1 MRKGIKYANSKNIS
15 SGDYVDHED
24 EVPYAEIILCCGFLL
39 VYFMEEIV
47 LAVATK
53 EEVKYV
59 NVIFLAQVHL
69 LVY

>member
-1 MRKGIKYANSKNIS
+1 MRKGIKYADSKNNS

-53 EEVKYV
+53 EEVK
-59 NVIFLAQVHL
+59 
-69 LVY
+69 